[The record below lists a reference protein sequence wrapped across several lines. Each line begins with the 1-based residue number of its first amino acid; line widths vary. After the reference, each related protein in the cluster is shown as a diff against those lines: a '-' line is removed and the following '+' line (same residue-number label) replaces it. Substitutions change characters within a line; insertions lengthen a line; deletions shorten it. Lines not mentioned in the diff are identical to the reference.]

1 MSKYRFYTRFDR
13 PESPAID
20 FTDSPSLARQEFEP
34 ECNINNILAKFK
46 VTGVL
51 VDPTVRSLRTPM
63 FLDCTSIP
71 SLEQYHDMLNDL
83 VEQFDSLP
91 DEVKS
96 VFNGDAHAAMQW
108 FARASDRQV
117 VELWRNCGFDPQKP
131 PTIAPKAPDVSHIS
145 PAAEPP
151 EAAEGGKAAQ
161 GDNPSAA

>member
-13 PESPAID
+13 PDSPALD

-71 SLEQYHDMLNDL
+71 NLEQYHEMLNNL
-83 VEQFDSLP
+83 VEQFDRLP
-91 DEVKS
+91 DEVKD
-96 VFNGDAHAAMQW
+96 VFGGDAHAAMQW
-108 FARASDRQV
+108 FSRASDRQV
-117 VELWRNCGFDPQKP
+117 VELWRNCGLKP
-131 PTIAPKAPDVSHIS
+131 STIAPKAPDVSYIS

-151 EAAEGGKAAQ
+151 EAAEGGKAAE
-161 GDNPSAA
+161 GDNPTAA